1 MSSPSWEEIER
12 AVAAVLE
19 LPEQEQAAWLL
30 QQSVAIRDEVESLLA
45 AFRRSGDFLG
55 GETAGHTAGPDLTS
69 SMEAILAWVK
79 GTTAAKDSAPS
90 PSDRPMAV
98 NAGTQLGPYRIERLL
113 GKGGMGEVFRG
124 TDTRLGRPVAI
135 KISTGEFSGRFER
148 EARAISALNHPH
160 ICTLYDIGTLPSGSG
175 YLVTELVDGESLSD
189 WLKRSPEPNQRVAV
203 AEQVLE
209 ALRAAHR
216 AGILHRDLKPANIM
230 VRSDG
235 YAKVLDFGLAK
246 RMRVSGGAN
255 TKDTPTDSMSVPG
268 QIMGTISYMSPEQI
282 RGLELDVRSD
292 LFAFG
297 IIFYEMLAGRH
308 PWPRQGGIDTM
319 YAILHD
325 DPPSIDSP
333 WGEVVYKL
341 LSKNR
346 EDRYASAEAVLEA
359 LASPTPSRR
368 RGNRALTRLVVLPFR
383 VLRQHETCDF
393 LCISLP
399 DAITSSL
406 AAIDSLVVRSTM
418 AASRFTDSPR
428 LDIKTVAEQAQVDAI
443 LTGTILSDGET
454 LRVNTQLVEAPSGAV
469 LWSNTLQ
476 TSVRDIF
483 QLQDELVDRIVDSL
497 ALPLSAGEQ
506 RSLKHDVPASAT
518 AYEWYLR
525 ANQIAAGG
533 GLTNMIKARDLYL
546 RCVDLDSNY
555 APAWAR
561 LGRAYRILG
570 KFDPGDDSENFMRA
584 DEAFKKAFT
593 LSPELALAHNFYT
606 VLESDL
612 GRSLDSV
619 ERLLKRA
626 RTHRND
632 PNLFAG
638 LVQACRYCDLLP
650 ASVAAHERTHQ
661 LDPLVPTSVAWT
673 YRSLGDFQ
681 AVLDSSGAWDG
692 LAWVPAMVGL
702 GRRTEAIERLRELE
716 ISSPRKEKVPYALM
730 WRAYLEDD
738 LKSAVAAL
746 ERAMELV
753 PFHKRDPEA
762 RFIRA
767 EDFAMFSKPDQ
778 ALEHLSLALD
788 EGYRCHYALV
798 HHREWDTVR
807 DRPQFKVLTDRA
819 AEMSRYAQTLFLE
832 NGGDRLL
839 GIPLATL

>member
-1 MSSPSWEEIER
+1 M
-12 AVAAVLE
+12 AAVLE
-19 LPEQEQAAWLL
+19 LSEQERGAWLSE
-30 QQSVAIRDEVESLLA
+30 QSAAIRDEVESLLA
-45 AFRRSGDFLG
+45 AYCRAGDFLG
-55 GETAGHTAGPDLTS
+55 QETAGQTAAPDLTGRID
-69 SMEAILAWVK
+69 AIMAWSK
-79 GTTAAKDSAPS
+79 GAVAAADSAPS
-90 PSDRPMAV
+90 QAGSPMALG
-98 NAGTQLGPYRIERLL
+98 AGAQLGPYRIECLL

-135 KISTGEFSGRFER
+135 KVSAQEFSERFER
-148 EARAISALNHPH
+148 EARTISALNHPH
-160 ICTLYDIGTLPSGSG
+160 ICTLYDVGTLPSGSR
-175 YLVTELVDGESLSD
+175 YLVTELVEGESLSD
-189 WLKRSPEPNQRVAV
+189 WLKRSPESKQCVAI

-209 ALRAAHR
+209 ALRAAHG

-230 VRSDG
+230 VRTDG

-246 RMRVSGGAN
+246 RIRALTSA
-255 TKDTPTDSMSVPG
+255 DTTASLSVPG
-268 QIMGTISYMSPEQI
+268 QIVGTIRYMSPEQI

-297 IIFYEMLAGRH
+297 IVFYEMLAGRH
-308 PWPRQGGIDTM
+308 PWPCASGIDTM
-319 YAILHD
+319 HAIIHD
-325 DPPSIDSP
+325 DPPPIDSP
-333 WGEVVYKL
+333 WAEVAFKL

-346 EDRYASAEAVLEA
+346 EDRYASADAVLQS
-359 LASPTPSRR
+359 LASPTPLGRR
-368 RGNRALTRLVVLPFR
+368 RARSLTRLIVLPFR
-383 VLRQHETCDF
+383 VLRQHETADF
-393 LCISLP
+393 LSISLP

-406 AAIDSLVVRSTM
+406 AALDSLVVRSTM
-418 AASRFTDSPR
+418 AATRFAESPG
-428 LDIKTVAEQAQVDAI
+428 LDIRAVAEQAQVDAI

-454 LRVNTQLVEAPSGAV
+454 FRVSTQLIEAPSAAV
-469 LWSNTLQ
+469 LWSGTSQ
-476 TSVRDIF
+476 VSVRDIF

-497 ALPLSAGEQ
+497 ALPLSTDEQ
-506 RSLKHDVPASAT
+506 RALTNDVPASAT

-525 ANQIAAGG
+525 ANQIAGG
-533 GLTNMIKARDLYL
+533 GMANLINARDLYL
-546 RCVDLDSNY
+546 RCVNLDPNY

-570 KFDPGDDSENFMRA
+570 KFDPGDSENFTRA

-593 LSPELALAHNFYT
+593 LNPELALAHNFYT

-638 LVQACRYCDLLP
+638 LVQSCRYCDLLP
-650 ASVAAHERTHQ
+650 ASVAAHERAHQ

-673 YRSLGDFQ
+673 YRSLQDFQ

-692 LAWVPAMVGL
+692 LAWVSAMVGL

-730 WRAYLEDD
+730 WRAYLEGD
-738 LKSAVAAL
+738 LKNAVAAL

-767 EDFAMFSKPDQ
+767 EDFAMLREPDR

-798 HHREWDTVR
+798 HHREWDSLR
-807 DRPQFKVLTDRA
+807 EHPQFKMLTDRA
-819 AEMSRYAQTLFLE
+819 VEMSRYAQTLFLD
-832 NGGDRLL
+832 NGGNRLL
-839 GIPLATL
+839 GVPRSTS

>member
-1 MSSPSWEEIER
+1 
-12 AVAAVLE
+12 
-19 LPEQEQAAWLL
+19 
-30 QQSVAIRDEVESLLA
+30 
-45 AFRRSGDFLG
+45 
-55 GETAGHTAGPDLTS
+55 
-69 SMEAILAWVK
+69 
-79 GTTAAKDSAPS
+79 
-90 PSDRPMAV
+90 
-98 NAGTQLGPYRIERLL
+98 
-113 GKGGMGEVFRG
+113 
-124 TDTRLGRPVAI
+124 
-135 KISTGEFSGRFER
+135 
-148 EARAISALNHPH
+148 
-160 ICTLYDIGTLPSGSG
+160 
-175 YLVTELVDGESLSD
+175 
-189 WLKRSPEPNQRVAV
+189 
-203 AEQVLE
+203 
-209 ALRAAHR
+209 
-216 AGILHRDLKPANIM
+216 M

-246 RMRVSGGAN
+246 RIRAPGGAN
-255 TKDTPTDSMSVPG
+255 TKDTPTDSVSVPG
-268 QIMGTISYMSPEQI
+268 QIMGTIGYMSPEQI

-297 IIFYEMLAGRH
+297 IIFYEMLAGQH
-308 PWPRQGGIDTM
+308 PWPRESGIDTM
-319 YAILHD
+319 HAILHD
-325 DPPSIDSP
+325 DPPPIDSP

-346 EDRYASAEAVLEA
+346 EDRYTSADAVLEA
-359 LASPTPSRR
+359 LASPTPSGRR
-368 RGNRALTRLVVLPFR
+368 RNRALTRLVVLPFR

-393 LCISLP
+393 LSISLP

-406 AAIDSLVVRSTM
+406 AAVDSLVVRSTM

-428 LDIKTVAEQAQVDAI
+428 LDIKAVAEQAQVDAI
-443 LTGTILSDGET
+443 LTGTILSDGEK

-469 LWSNTLQ
+469 LWSNTSQ
-476 TSVRDIF
+476 VSVRDIF

-497 ALPLSAGEQ
+497 ALPLSTGEQ
-506 RSLKHDVPASAT
+506 RALKHDVPASAT

-533 GLTNMIKARDLYL
+533 GVTNMIKARDLYL

-570 KFDPGDDSENFMRA
+570 KFDPGDASENLMRA

-650 ASVAAHERTHQ
+650 ASVAAHERAHQ

-692 LAWVPAMVGL
+692 LAWVPAMIGL
-702 GRRTEAIERLRELE
+702 GRRAEAIERLRELE
-716 ISSPRKEKVPYALM
+716 ISGPRKEKVPYALM

-738 LKSAVAAL
+738 LKRAVAAL

-762 RFIRA
+762 RFMLA
-767 EDFAMFSKPDQ
+767 QEFAMLSEPDR

-798 HHREWDTVR
+798 HHREWDFLR
-807 DRPQFKVLTDRA
+807 DHPQFKMLTDRA
-819 AEMSRYAQTLFLE
+819 AEMSQYAKTLFLD

-839 GIPLATL
+839 GVPRST

>member
-1 MSSPSWEEIER
+1 MSSPTWDEIER

-19 LPEQEQAAWLL
+19 LPEQERAPWLS
-30 QQSVAIRDEVESLLA
+30 QQPAAIREEVESLLSVY
-45 AFRRSGDFLG
+45 RRSGDFLG
-55 GETAGHTAGPDLTS
+55 DEIGTQTAGPDLTGRT
-69 SMEAILAWVK
+69 EALPARVK
-79 GTTAAKDSAPS
+79 GAAAAADFASS
-90 PSDRPMAV
+90 PDEKPIV
-98 NAGTQLGPYRIERLL
+98 NAGTQLGPYRIEHLL
-113 GKGGMGEVFRG
+113 GKGGMGEVFRA

-135 KISTGEFSGRFER
+135 KISAQEFGERFER

-160 ICTLYDIGTLPSGSG
+160 ICTLYDVGTLPSGAG
-175 YLVTELVDGESLSD
+175 YLVTELVEGESLGN
-189 WLKRSPEPNQRVAV
+189 WLRRSPGSEQCVAI
-203 AEQVLE
+203 AKQILE
-209 ALRAAHR
+209 ALRAAHG

-235 YAKVLDFGLAK
+235 YAKVLDFGLAT
-246 RMRVSGGAN
+246 RIRLLGGAK
-255 TKDTPTDSMSVPG
+255 TEDTPTESVSIPG
-268 QIMGTISYMSPEQI
+268 QVMGTIGYMSPEQLL
-282 RGLELDVRSD
+282 GLELDVRSD

-297 IIFYEMLAGRH
+297 IIFYEMVVGQH
-308 PWPRQGGIDTM
+308 PWPRESGIDTM
-319 YAILHD
+319 HAIVHD
-325 DPPSIDSP
+325 DPPTIDSP
-333 WGEVVYKL
+333 WSEVVYKL

-346 EDRYASAEAVLEA
+346 EDRYTSADAVLKA
-359 LASPTPSRR
+359 LASPTPSGRR
-368 RGNRALTRLVVLPFR
+368 RTRALTRLVVLPFR

-393 LCISLP
+393 LAISLP

-406 AAIDSLVVRSTM
+406 AAVDSLVVRSPM
-418 AASRFTDSPR
+418 AASRFTDSPH
-428 LDIKTVAEQAQVDAI
+428 LDIKAVAEQAHVDAI
-443 LTGTILSDGET
+443 LTGTILSDGER
-454 LRVNTQLVEAPSGAV
+454 LRVNSQLVEAPSGAV
-469 LWSNTLQ
+469 LWSNTSQ
-476 TSVRDIF
+476 ASVRDIF

-506 RSLKHDVPASAT
+506 RSLKHDVPESAT

-525 ANQIAAGG
+525 ANQIAAAGG
-533 GLTNMIKARDLYL
+533 VTNMIKARDLYL

-570 KFDPGDDSENFMRA
+570 KFDPGDASENLMRA

-606 VLESDL
+606 VLEGDL

-650 ASVAAHERTHQ
+650 ASVAAHERAHQ

-673 YRSLGDFQ
+673 YRSLGKFQ
-681 AVLDSSGAWDG
+681 LVLDSAGAWDG
-692 LAWVPAMVGL
+692 LAWVPAMIGL
-702 GRRTEAIERLRELE
+702 GRRAEAIERLRELE
-716 ISSPRKEKVPYALM
+716 TSGPRKEKVPYSLM
-730 WRAYLEDD
+730 WRAYLEGD
-738 LKSAVAAL
+738 LKRAVAAL

-762 RFIRA
+762 RFMLA
-767 EDFAMFSKPDQ
+767 QEFAMLGEPDR
-778 ALEHLSLALD
+778 ALDHLSLALD

-798 HHREWDTVR
+798 DHREWDCLR
-807 DRPQFKVLTDRA
+807 GHPQFAMLTDRA
-819 AEMSRYAQTLFLE
+819 AEMSKYAQTLFLD

-839 GIPLATL
+839 GMPRSTR